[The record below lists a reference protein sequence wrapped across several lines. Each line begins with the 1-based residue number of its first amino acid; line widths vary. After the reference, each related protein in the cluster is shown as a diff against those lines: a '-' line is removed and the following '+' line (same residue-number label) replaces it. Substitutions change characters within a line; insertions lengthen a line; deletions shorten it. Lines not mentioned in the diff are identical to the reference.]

1 MSTFSDILKELRLK
15 NGLTQRAV
23 AEYLN
28 ISPAAY
34 SLYEKGKREP
44 KYETLEKIATLFNV
58 SVGYLVSGQKDYIY
72 TISSVNPKYSNQL
85 LDLFSGSARLSEDFF
100 KKQQLKEVSNSI
112 TKNMKK
118 CLSTYL
124 DCDEY
129 TEEELEEIRQFA
141 EFVKSKRKAPEE

>member
-15 NGLTQRAV
+15 HGLTQKAV
-23 AEYLN
+23 AEHLD

-44 KYETLEKIATLFNV
+44 KYETLEKIANLFNV

-72 TISSVNPKYSNQL
+72 TISSVDPKYSNQL
-85 LDLFSGSARLSEDFF
+85 LDLFSGSTSLSEDFI
-100 KKQQLKEVSNSI
+100 KKQQLKDISNNI
-112 TKNMKK
+112 TRNMKK

-129 TEEELEEIRQFA
+129 TEEELEEIRKFA
-141 EFVKSKRKAPEE
+141 EFVKSKRKATKE